1 MARFGV
7 AVPILS
13 FTALWSPG
21 AGGDDGT
28 VGGGEAPAV
37 ELHCVQTTAIQ
48 QYSLDPA
55 LCSEGG
61 AGGAGSAQGAWG
73 GAGRHGAHC
82 WLGQGRLPVLLG
94 CVLQQQG
101 AVPCPRAG

>member
-1 MARFGV
+1 MLPTHPLNPLVQLHPGSGDQLAFDYVARFGV

-21 AGGDDGT
+21 AADGEAS
-28 VGGGEAPAV
+28 GGEAPVV

-55 LCSEGG
+55 LCSEGSS
-61 AGGAGSAQGAWG
+61 AGGWG
-73 GAGRHGAHC
+73 DGM
-82 WLGQGRLPVLLG
+82 VLHQEANAL
-94 CVLQQQG
+94 
-101 AVPCPRAG
+101 